1 MSLNDAEYSKAAVA
15 YSSGARKP
23 RSGPPRVDG
32 RAAQLVPATPE
43 PAISAATAAQIGAAA
58 DFAADKGD
66 TDDMLHAVEEA
77 MKEEDARPVSG
88 TVTPFPA
95 PGPALARVTVVANAA
110 PPAELASE
118 APPDEPPEIS
128 GDMIEAIETDIASL
142 LASLNRLDD
151 AAPPE
156 AAPLDAAGDWL
167 EEDEADEEPTLA
179 LLSELNRMWQ
189 ADPVVSGEHA

>member
-1 MSLNDAEYSKAAVA
+1 MTKSLSPLSFDRNRKDDGVGPDEITADPAA
-15 YSSGARKP
+15 GAADDSP
-23 RSGPPRVDG
+23 ALPP
-32 RAAQLVPATPE
+32 
-43 PAISAATAAQIGAAA
+43 AQIGAAA
-58 DFAADKGD
+58 DFATDKGD

-77 MKEEDARPVSG
+77 MKEEDAKPVSG

-95 PGPALARVTVVANAA
+95 PGSALARVTVVTNTAS
-110 PPAELASE
+110 PAEMAAE
-118 APPDEPPEIS
+118 VPPDESPEIS

-156 AAPLDAAGDWL
+156 APATDAAGDWL